1 MTKKNK
7 QTVSG
12 INLKSYFGSTPAGE
26 YPFTSGIYP
35 NMYIDRLWTMR
46 QYAGFSSALKSNERY
61 HYLLNQG
68 VSGLSIAFDLPTQ
81 TGYDSDHELSIGEV
95 GKVGVP
101 ISTIEDMR
109 ILLKDIPLDKVSIS
123 MTINSTAIILLALL
137 IVVAEENDVNLS
149 QLKGTVQNDILKEY
163 IARGTFIYPPKFSMK
178 LVTDIFEFCDEN
190 MPFWNTISI
199 SGYHMREAGSDAIQ
213 ELAFTFSNA
222 ISYINSAIDRG
233 LDINSF
239 AKRISFF
246 FNSHSYFFEE
256 IAKFRA
262 ARKIWADIMQ
272 NRYSVKDK
280 KALLCRFH
288 TQTAGSSLQAQQI
301 DNNVVRTTMQATAAI
316 LGGTQSL
323 HTNSRDEALSLP
335 TEDSAKLALRTQQV
349 LAYETGLADV
359 VDPLAGSYYIE
370 SLTSSIESK
379 SLELMKKI
387 DDLGGAILAI
397 ENNFQQN
404 EISNTAF
411 EYQKAIENKDQII
424 VGLNKFENTNNS
436 TVPIQSIDQNAVD
449 DQLKRLQKF
458 KSNRDKENVIT
469 SLKELKLSL
478 NNNNNLLP
486 IIIQCIKNNCTLG
499 EICEIMRKVHGEYL

>member
-1 MTKKNK
+1 MSIKKKKTASDIDIKPYYGKN
-7 QTVSG
+7 
-12 INLKSYFGSTPAGE
+12 PAGE

-46 QYAGFSSALKSNERY
+46 QYAGFSSASKSNERY

-68 VSGLSIAFDLPTQ
+68 VSGLSVAFDLPTQ
-81 TGYDSDHELSIGEV
+81 TGYDSDHEISIGEV

-101 ISTIEDMR
+101 ISTVEDMR
-109 ILLKDIPLDKVSIS
+109 LLLKDIPLDKVSIS

-137 IVVAEENDVNLS
+137 IVVAEENDVELS
-149 QLKGTVQNDILKEY
+149 QLQGTVQNDILKEY

-178 LVTDIFEFCDEN
+178 LVTDILEFCDKK
-190 MPFWNTISI
+190 MPYWNTISI

-222 ISYINSAIDRG
+222 ISYIDAAIDRG

-239 AKRISFF
+239 SKRISFF
-246 FNSHSYFFEE
+246 FNSHNYFFEE

-262 ARKIWADIMQ
+262 ARKIWADIMKE
-272 NRYSVKDK
+272 RYGVKDS

-301 DNNVVRTTMQATAAI
+301 DNNVVRTAMQATAAI

-335 TEDSAKLALRTQQV
+335 TEDSAKLALRTQQI
-349 LAYETGLADV
+349 LAHETGLADV
-359 VDPLAGSYYIE
+359 VDPLAGSYYVE
-370 SLTSSIESK
+370 SLTESIETK
-379 SLELMKKI
+379 TIELMNKI

-411 EYQKAIENKDQII
+411 EYQKEIENKEQII
-424 VGLNKFENTNNS
+424 VGLNKYEDINND
-436 TVPIQSIDQNAVD
+436 TIPLQNIDQDAID
-449 DQLKRLQKF
+449 DQLNRLKEF
-458 KSNRDKENVIT
+458 KQDRNYKNVT
-469 SLKELKLSL
+469 SSLKKLEISL
-478 NNNNNLLP
+478 TNNDNLLP
-486 IIIQCIKNNCTLG
+486 IIIECIKNNCTLG
-499 EICEIMRKVHGEYL
+499 EICQMMRDVHGEYL

>member
-1 MTKKNK
+1 MSNKNK
-7 QTVSG
+7 KTASG
-12 INLKSYFGSTPAGE
+12 IDVKPYYGENPAGE

-35 NMYIDRLWTMR
+35 NMYRNRLWTMR
-46 QYAGFSSALKSNERY
+46 QYAGFSSAEKSNERY
-61 HYLLNQG
+61 QYLLNQG
-68 VSGLSIAFDLPTQ
+68 VSGLSVAFDLPTQ
-81 TGYDSDHELSIGEV
+81 TGYDSDHELSVGEV

-137 IVVAEENDVNLS
+137 IVVAEEREIQIS
-149 QLKGTVQNDILKEY
+149 KLKGTVQNDILKEY

-178 LVTDIFEFCDEN
+178 LVTDIFEFCDTN
-190 MPFWNTISI
+190 MPSWNTISI
-199 SGYHMREAGSDAIQ
+199 SGYHMREAGSDAVQ

-222 ISYINSAIDRG
+222 ISYIDAAINRG
-233 LDINSF
+233 LDVNSF
-239 AKRISFF
+239 SKRISFF
-246 FNSHSYFFEE
+246 FNSHNYFFEE
-256 IAKFRA
+256 VAKFRV
-262 ARKIWADIMQ
+262 ARKIWADIMTE
-272 NRYSVKDK
+272 RYGVQDT

-335 TEDSAKLALRTQQV
+335 TEDSAKLALRTQQI
-349 LAYETGLADV
+349 LAHETGLADV

-370 SLTSSIESK
+370 SLTDSIEEK
-379 SLELMKKI
+379 TVELIKKI

-411 EYQKAIENKDQII
+411 EYQKEIENKEQII
-424 VGLNKFENTNNS
+424 VGLNKYEDSDNDII
-436 TVPIQSIDQNAVD
+436 PIQTIDQNAID
-449 DQLKRLQKF
+449 NQLKRLKIF
-458 KSNRDKENVIT
+458 KSNRTQDNVT
-469 SLKELKLSL
+469 KALQELEVSLT
-478 NNNNNLLP
+478 NNDNLLP
-486 IIIQCIKNNCTLG
+486 IIIKCIKNNCTLG
-499 EICEIMRKVHGEYL
+499 EICQTMRDVHGEYL